1 MTSTSMM
8 TRRVFHDDFHSS
20 FTFVLY
26 RLDQNA
32 YKTKVRQSVTV
43 KWQRRP
49 LQSPAASIPVRRCR
63 PMPSASLLLEF
74 SWVYIHSPTYRS
86 TFCSSV
92 SGIQQHTCCTSVSP
106 LIATTNERHYG
117 SHVSQPSI
125 AACCWLTD
133 PSTCRSH
140 CCLFSVRVSVL
151 CHRPL

>member
-8 TRRVFHDDFHSS
+8 TRRVFHNDLHSS

-63 PMPSASLLLEF
+63 PMPSVSLLLEF

-92 SGIQQHTCCTSVSP
+92 SGVQQHT
-106 LIATTNERHYG
+106 
-117 SHVSQPSI
+117 
-125 AACCWLTD
+125 
-133 PSTCRSH
+133 
-140 CCLFSVRVSVL
+140 SVL
-151 CHRPL
+151 GCTVGTVGLSVNCNGQRATLWLLRVAALDRRLLLAD